1 MDFESA
7 YQRYKDGVAS
17 DEEKDFVEKELEK
30 ARKMT
35 EIIDAYESKKAIS
48 EEYDEEKIRK
58 AKKQYAKKNTLKI
71 LLISTLVLI
80 VSAVIVLSAVSYPMV
95 ASVPQRSLSMVP
107 GIPMMGT
114 LYSCAKSLAPVNVP
128 SPPMAMSASIPSFC
142 MFSYACLRPSG
153 VLNSMQRAVLMIVPP
168 RCTMPLT
175 SWVVNSL
182 ISSSMSPL

>member
-17 DEEKDFVEKELEK
+17 AEEKDFVEKELEK

-80 VSAVIVLSAVSYPMV
+80 VSAVIVLSAVF
-95 ASVPQRSLSMVP
+95 
-107 GIPMMGT
+107 GT
-114 LYSCAKSLAPVNVP
+114 AFGAANKNCNYSQTQAEQIALDYLKPYADGNVMSIAESKREMEYSSDLKNSHYVYEVKVCIVLVCNIELRINAKTGEIIGFEIEN
-128 SPPMAMSASIPSFC
+128 
-142 MFSYACLRPSG
+142 
-153 VLNSMQRAVLMIVPP
+153 
-168 RCTMPLT
+168 
-175 SWVVNSL
+175 
-182 ISSSMSPL
+182 